1 MNIEQLYEQAQQY
14 IARDKHDDA
23 YKILKKLDAS
33 IPNHPG
39 ILYLL
44 GVCQSKSGK
53 KLNAIRTYRKVL
65 ELLPTFVEASNNLG
79 LDLKYMGDLEESLK
93 YFEQAISIR
102 PDFFE
107 AKLNLASVLL
117 DLHQPPSKTLG
128 VLQELLLEQPT
139 HPLIHS
145 NLGRCYLGLLQP
157 TDALAHF
164 KAAHSANPGGFDI
177 LKGLAEAAKAS
188 KDWAYSDAALDE
200 FIKANPDNNPCKG
213 LIHEARLFQ
222 CDWGKLK
229 TVEEEFAGLSHD
241 DQAQVGIKPFSVL
254 SRFELGADQ
263 LRLIRAQQN
272 PITHVKK
279 PYQKHPDNKLR
290 IGYISPDFKDH
301 PISYLT
307 QGLFQNHDLNNLTIF
322 AIATDANP
330 PSEDHFRRQIKHAV
344 SGFYEAGHFSDAD
357 VIKLL
362 NELQLDILV
371 DLAGHTRESRLKV
384 LEARCAPVQI
394 QFLGFPGTM
403 GTPCID
409 YTIGDPIVSPLA
421 SSAFFEEELIL
432 LPDCF
437 QPNDLQRPVGRQNS
451 RADFGLPENCFVFGC
466 FNQCIKITEPVFAAW
481 ISILQNCPNSVLWL
495 VGENSAQVNN
505 MTRFALSRGI
515 DPSRLVFSERVDYE
529 THLGRYACVDL
540 TLDTFPFNG
549 GTTTSD
555 ALWGGAPVLTLAGEA
570 YASRMSASLL
580 HSLNL
585 DELITYSLVEYTK
598 LACRLAQNPDECTAL
613 RKRLALARTSA
624 PTFNIKRYTRHFE
637 TGLQMAIDRAAKGL
651 APHSFLVPEINY

>member
-14 IARDKHDDA
+14 IAQDKHDDA

-65 ELLPTFVEASNNLG
+65 DLLPTFVEASNNLA
-79 LDLKYMGDLEESLK
+79 LDLKSMGDLEESLK
-93 YFEQAISIR
+93 YFERAISTR

-117 DLHQPPSKTLG
+117 DLHQPPSK
-128 VLQELLLEQPT
+128 VLEILQNLLLEQPT

-145 NLGRCYLGLLQP
+145 NLGRCHLSLRQP
-157 TDALAHF
+157 TEALAHF
-164 KAAHSANPGGFDI
+164 KSAHSANPGDFDT

-188 KDWAYSDAALDE
+188 KDWAHLDE
-200 FIKANPDNNPCKG
+200 ALEEFFKANPNNLPCKG

-222 CDWGKLK
+222 CDWEKLK
-229 TVEEEFAGLSHD
+229 TVEEELAVLSHE
-241 DQAQVGIKPFSVL
+241 DQAQLGIKPFCVL
-254 SRFELGADQ
+254 SRFEYGADQ
-263 LRLIRAQQN
+263 LRLIRAQQY

-279 PYQKHPDNKLR
+279 PYKKHPDSKPR

-301 PISYLT
+301 PVSYLT
-307 QGLFQNHDLNNLTIF
+307 QGLFQTHDLNKFNIF

-330 PSEDHFRRQIKHAV
+330 PSEDHFRHQIQNAV
-344 SGFYEAGHFSDAD
+344 SVFYEAGHLSDTEI
-357 VIKLL
+357 IKLL
-362 NELQLDILV
+362 NELQLDVLV

-409 YTIGDPIVSPLA
+409 YTIGDPIVSPLP
-421 SSAFFEEELIL
+421 SSVYFEEELII

-437 QPNDLQRPVGRQNS
+437 QPNDLQRPIVRKKS
-451 RADFGLPENCFVFGC
+451 RTEFGLPENCFIFGC
-466 FNQCIKITEPVFAAW
+466 FNQSIKITEPVFAAW

-495 VGENSAQVNN
+495 VGENNAQVNN
-505 MTRFALSRGI
+505 MVRFALSHGI
-515 DPSRLVFSERVDYE
+515 DPSRLVFAERVDYA
-529 THLGRYACVDL
+529 THLGRYAWVDL
-540 TLDTFPFNG
+540 VLDTFPFNG

-555 ALWGGAPVLTLAGEA
+555 ALLGGAPVLTLAGEV

-580 HSLNL
+580 HSLGL

-598 LACRLAQNPDECTAL
+598 LACRLAQNPDECSAL
-613 RKRLALARTSA
+613 RERLTLAQTTTS
-624 PTFNIKRYTRHFE
+624 TFNIKRYTRHFE
-637 TGLQMAIDRAAKGL
+637 AGLKMAIDRAAKGL
-651 APHSFLVPEINY
+651 APDSFLVPEINS